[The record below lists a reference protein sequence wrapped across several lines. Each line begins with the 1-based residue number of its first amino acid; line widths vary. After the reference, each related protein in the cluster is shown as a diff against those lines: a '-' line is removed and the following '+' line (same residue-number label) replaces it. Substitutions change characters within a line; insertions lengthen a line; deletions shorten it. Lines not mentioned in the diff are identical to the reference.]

1 MKNYQSNTKPED
13 HVAPPPEKD
22 LIIVKMAEEPTKC
35 PNPLTSSPVNVENI
49 VII

>member
-22 LIIVKMAEEPTKC
+22 VIIVKMAE
-35 PNPLTSSPVNVENI
+35 
-49 VII
+49 